1 MSIIRQYAEE
11 NDIRDIMVAG
21 DLFHDRVNIN
31 ISVLNNVYDELNKA
45 VKINQKWH
53 IFPGNH
59 DMFLKNS
66 WKITSLHILNNIHQI
81 YENVTIIKLDEQR
94 FWIVPFIYYEKD
106 YMEVINK
113 INLKASKEDV
123 LITHI
128 GVNGATLNECFLLKN
143 WNIVDFKDT
152 IFRKIF
158 TGHFHCYQSLDD
170 RVYYPGSPIPFKFDE
185 GVVDHGFIIYDTED
199 NSINFIK
206 IREVAKE
213 FSNYLPPD
221 FITILDVDLDK
232 NKHWCKGNNVKLI
245 ITEDKTSNEIMEM
258 KKLVYESGAVSV
270 TQALPKKEIKTVKEL
285 SRIPSSPDDFFK
297 EYVKQDDPK
306 LDIKLLDQLHDI
318 IKKEVDQ
325 RRVIEEV
332 EEDA

>member
-1 MSIIRQYAEE
+1 
-11 NDIRDIMVAG
+11 
-21 DLFHDRVNIN
+21 
-31 ISVLNNVYDELNKA
+31 
-45 VKINQKWH
+45 
-53 IFPGNH
+53 
-59 DMFLKNS
+59 
-66 WKITSLHILNNIHQI
+66 
-81 YENVTIIKLDEQR
+81 
-94 FWIVPFIYYEKD
+94 
-106 YMEVINK
+106 MEVINK

-152 IFRKIF
+152 IFKKIF